1 MWKKTAQI
9 IGKIGKETV
18 DTISKSLDFIDDALE
33 KEAITGTLQSIKDAT
48 GKIVQDAGTLFEKSK
63 QRVENRTSEEYVHN
77 AKEQAQEIADELKT
91 TTQKWSEEG
100 KKWAQ
105 NMRKDENV
113 QQTVSKLKKFG
124 EDLTSRAEE
133 MASRAENM
141 FNKRGKGEEE

>member
-63 QRVENRTSEEYVHN
+63 QRADNRTSEEYVNN
-77 AKEQAQEIADELKT
+77 AKEQAQEVADEIKA

-100 KKWAQ
+100 KKWVQ
-105 NMRKDENV
+105 NISKDEKV
-113 QQTVSKLKKFG
+113 QQTVSKLKEFSQ
-124 EDLTSRAEE
+124 DLTGKAD
-133 MASRAENM
+133 AIVTRAENM
-141 FNKRGKGEEE
+141 FNKRGKSEEE